1 MDSPDGSWI
10 SRNAS
15 REAPAVLVAGEGQ
28 LEERPGRLGQL
39 GCAAGEK
46 VDLTASAAHPGP
58 NPGHPHAHPF
68 PFKLLR
74 DGAGAESAPAFGAGF
89 LLEFTHRFFPR
100 LVGDTHQLT
109 ARARGRGL
117 GGIQPGAAGPG
128 GNDSN
133 R

>member
-1 MDSPDGSWI
+1 MERRDGRWI

-15 REAPAVLVAGEGQ
+15 RESPAVLVAGEAQ

-39 GCAAGEK
+39 GCAAGKK

-100 LVGDTHQLT
+100 LVGDTHQGSCGT
-109 ARARGRGL
+109 YAVTMSSTSGFE
-117 GGIQPGAAGPG
+117 
-128 GNDSN
+128 
-133 R
+133 